1 MKLKSYPTRHPPL
14 FKESSR
20 VPIHLAEYNGNHY
33 YAFFDDVKPP
43 RGGKAVSDEEQQQVI
58 ANSLLFR
65 QVKEEA
71 RRRIE
76 AIAPPWRQQNA
87 LMDWV
92 LLIDKKELTDAEE
105 AALNKAAELFGQIQR
120 LRDISNDIEVLLLH
134 GVNVNYLT
142 DEVWGVDA
150 DEETIAEAD
159 EEAQMK
165 ETTAAG
171 QTIKETEAE

>member
-1 MKLKSYPTRHPPL
+1 MKLKSFPTIHPPL

-20 VPIHLAEYNGNHY
+20 APIHLAEYNGNHY

-65 QVKEEA
+65 QVKDEA

-76 AIAPPWRQQNA
+76 AIAPPWKQRNA

-105 AALNKAAELFGQIQR
+105 AALNKAAGLFGRIQR
-120 LRDISNDIEVLLLH
+120 LRDISNDIEVLLLN
-134 GVNVNYLT
+134 GINVNYLT
-142 DEVWGVDA
+142 DEVWEVDA
-150 DEETIAEAD
+150 DEETIAETD
-159 EEAQMK
+159 EEAEMK
-165 ETTAAG
+165 EATAAG
-171 QTIKETEAE
+171 QTIKETETE